1 MARAG
6 RRPGPTQTKDAIVT
20 AARAQFAERGY
31 GATTI
36 RSVAAD
42 AGVNPALVH
51 HYFGTKDRLFL
62 EVLQWPLDPIELVTD
77 LLASGPRSR
86 FPRRF
91 TAAFIAAWR
100 DPATGPAL
108 QAMARRAIGDPDSAA
123 LMRNLVENLLL
134 PRVAQILG
142 VPEANVAAAISH
154 LLGLMLAATVLRVAP
169 LATATDEELVELVS
183 PAVARYLKP
192 ATNPR
197 GRAGGR

>member
-77 LLASGPRSR
+77 LLASGPCSR

-134 PRVAQILG
+134 PRFAQILG

-197 GRAGGR
+197 GRAGAR

>member
-77 LLASGPRSR
+77 LLASGPCSR

>member
-62 EVLQWPLDPIELVTD
+62 EVLQWPLDPIELREG
-77 LLASGPRSR
+77 SK
-86 FPRRF
+86 
-91 TAAFIAAWR
+91 AFH
-100 DPATGPAL
+100 T
-108 QAMARRAIGDPDSAA
+108 
-123 LMRNLVENLLL
+123 
-134 PRVAQILG
+134 
-142 VPEANVAAAISH
+142 VP
-154 LLGLMLAATVLRVAP
+154 
-169 LATATDEELVELVS
+169 
-183 PAVARYLKP
+183 
-192 ATNPR
+192 
-197 GRAGGR
+197 

>member
-77 LLASGPRSR
+77 LLASGPCSR

-91 TAAFIAAWR
+91 TAALIAAWR

-134 PRVAQILG
+134 PRFAQILG

-197 GRAGGR
+197 GRAGAR

>member
-77 LLASGPRSR
+77 LLASGPCSR

-134 PRVAQILG
+134 PRFAQILG